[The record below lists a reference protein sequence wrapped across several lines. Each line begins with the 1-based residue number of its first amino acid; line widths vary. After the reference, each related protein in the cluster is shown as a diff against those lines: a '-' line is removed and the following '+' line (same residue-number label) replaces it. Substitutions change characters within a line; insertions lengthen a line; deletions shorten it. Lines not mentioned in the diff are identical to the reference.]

1 MPINCVSLGE
11 VHRHP
16 LWIAEAVCIL
26 TRHPAENAAV
36 CR

>member
-11 VHRHP
+11 GHRHP
-16 LWIAEAVCIL
+16 LWIAEAARIL
-26 TRHPAENAAV
+26 TLHPAENAAA